1 MREIQL
7 RWSWKTHDFLSGIL
21 EAPTCRKLES
31 VLLVAAGF
39 PPPQRIVEGK
49 KWRNSW
55 NLEITKV
62 QVQGKMFDISEQK
75 IAQFVSGC
83 GWLSFFN
90 IYHLFLQ
97 VNDGIILKLKVL
109 VPVNFLTP
117 WIAWKTGTRNWRSA
131 WHLTMKSLSSTSPN
145 MAISWVV
152 LRTRATYARKVFCT
166 LRLASATKGLYFER
180 LFSKSLEIENVVY
193 FKHFSKISQASCQ
206 GCPSCGFAEIV
217 WVCQQSGTTRS
228 L

>member
-7 RWSWKTHDFLSGIL
+7 WWSWKTHDFLSGIL

-31 VLLVAAGF
+31 VLVVAAGF
-39 PPPQRIVEGK
+39 PPPQRIVQGK

-75 IAQFVSGC
+75 IAQLVSGC

-90 IYHLFLQ
+90 IYYLFLQ

-109 VPVNFLTP
+109 VPVNFLWHHGSRGRLGREIEGPRDT
-117 WIAWKTGTRNWRSA
+117 WQRRAWALLLLIWQSRE
-131 WHLTMKSLSSTSPN
+131 LS
-145 MAISWVV
+145 
-152 LRTRATYARKVFCT
+152 YARAPLTQETSSAPYDLHQLSKACT
-166 LRLASATKGLYFER
+166 SNA
-180 LFSKSLEIENVVY
+180 FSQN
-193 FKHFSKISQASCQ
+193 H
-206 GCPSCGFAEIV
+206 
-217 WVCQQSGTTRS
+217 
-228 L
+228 

>member
-39 PPPQRIVEGK
+39 PPPQRIVQGK

-75 IAQFVSGC
+75 IAQLVSGC

-109 VPVNFLTP
+109 VPVNFLWHHGSRGRLGREIEGPRDTWQWRAWALLLLIWQSRELSYARALLTQEKSFAPYDLHQLPKGPVLRTP
-117 WIAWKTGTRNWRSA
+117 FLKITRNW
-131 WHLTMKSLSSTSPN
+131 K
-145 MAISWVV
+145 
-152 LRTRATYARKVFCT
+152 C
-166 LRLASATKGLYFER
+166 GL
-180 LFSKSLEIENVVY
+180 L
-193 FKHFSKISQASCQ
+193 
-206 GCPSCGFAEIV
+206 
-217 WVCQQSGTTRS
+217 
-228 L
+228 

>member
-1 MREIQL
+1 M
-7 RWSWKTHDFLSGIL
+7 
-21 EAPTCRKLES
+21 
-31 VLLVAAGF
+31 
-39 PPPQRIVEGK
+39 
-49 KWRNSW
+49 
-55 NLEITKV
+55 
-62 QVQGKMFDISEQK
+62 
-75 IAQFVSGC
+75 
-83 GWLSFFN
+83 
-90 IYHLFLQ
+90 
-97 VNDGIILKLKVL
+97 
-109 VPVNFLTP
+109 TP

-206 GCPSCGFAEIV
+206 GCPSCGLAEIV

-228 L
+228 LKVPVIWHICTTSRFPNYRSRFRHQQRIITEDVLSKNGFCKSRPYR